1 MGLDTVEL
9 VMAYEEEF
17 GIEIPDED
25 AEKITTVG
33 EMYRYVKHRVTS
45 VPAVDCLTQKVFYK
59 LRRALIQNYGLQR
72 HMIGPDTILTD
83 LISPKQIEEGWPFLQ
98 MFIDLKTPEFK
109 VASDLHVG
117 LVFDTTLLTVKHVIH
132 NLIQIN
138 YEMLA
143 PTTPEEKEI
152 WERCIDVVV
161 RQLNIDRNQVHMDAS
176 FTRDLG
182 AD

>member
-9 VMAYEEEF
+9 VFAYEEEF
-17 GIEIPDED
+17 GIEIPPEV
-25 AEKITTVG
+25 AENIITVG
-33 EMYRYVKHRVTS
+33 DMYRFVRMKVLS
-45 VPAVDCLTQKVFYK
+45 VSPVDCLSQKVFYK

-72 HMIGPDTILTD
+72 NEIGPETILTD

-109 VASDLHVG
+109 LASDLHVG
-117 LVFDTTLLTVKHVIH
+117 LVFDTTLLSVKHVIH
-132 NLIQIN
+132 NLIEIN
-138 YEMLA
+138 MEQLA
-143 PTTPEEKEI
+143 PTTPKDREI
-152 WERCIDVVV
+152 WERCVDVVV
-161 RQLNIDRNQVHMDAS
+161 RQLNVNRDEVHMDAS